1 MILSVRYT
9 LVTNGWPPDHGPT
22 NVRAM
27 VKARWGSPFDCRPF
41 LMQIHEQAKSTHS
54 ASLTIYGIWKSFDK
68 KNTLCNKFYCMTGYI
83 IPPYLSKSVY
93 NKSELLC
100 VKLEKKKEIIAYT
113 FNKYQNGPTC
123 LRLGASQS
131 FPNLFQRVLQ
141 LGAVGI
147 RPYQQDSWRGLK
159 ILIRAEGCS
168 KNTFVIP
175 SFIITL
181 LFFFFFYF
189 FTKRKRLDK
198 NWIFIC

>member
-1 MILSVRYT
+1 M
-9 LVTNGWPPDHGPT
+9 TNGWPPDHGPT

-27 VKARWGSPFDCRPF
+27 VKARWGSPINCRPF

-68 KNTLCNKFYCMTGYI
+68 KNTLCNKFYCMTGFI
-83 IPPYLSKSVY
+83 IPPYLGWVSKSVY
-93 NKSELLC
+93 NKCELLC
-100 VKLEKKKEIIAYT
+100 VKLEKKEIIAYT

-123 LRLGASQS
+123 LLLGASQS

-141 LGAVGI
+141 HGAVGI

-159 ILIRAEGCS
+159 ILIQAEGCP

-175 SFIITL
+175 SFIIK
-181 LFFFFFYF
+181 LFRLKKKDF

-198 NWIFIC
+198 NKIFIC